1 MDNFFNNDDLIIF
14 IDDEIC
20 PNDEHILFSVLPVNI
35 VAQVANDL
43 ELLES
48 EYNTETIE
56 SINKLLKNNGKQA
69 IKDYMP
75 LSKEQLFD
83 PKIYK
88 PADLKLYHPSEINND
103 ITTILNKNK
112 KKRIFIVLDQY
123 LDNSGDLTILKNFL
137 SQISK
142 YISENYIGIIFYT
155 SAPEQITTLDESIN
169 YLQHKVGL
177 NEEEIKNLSIYVNF
191 INKTDDS
198 CLKSFELAFR
208 RAQNSNL
215 LSLYKSSYKE
225 SIKKLQEATWNI
237 NHNEDLIHY
246 DYLMEGA
253 HLDDIFYEI
262 YTNILHKTYHKKC
275 LDDYEKYINPVRKA
289 TLKYEENN
297 EHLKNK
303 DDIKKAI
310 FITRSLKTLN
320 SLHKKESYL
329 SKCKKSDDIKFGDV
343 FKIDGSYYMVI
354 TQDCD
359 LSTRL
364 INNTRKV
371 NSINLIEVKYS
382 DKILSC
388 SDILN
393 KLSNLYNGNDK
404 WDKLTSKKK
413 EEIESLLKTNVKKFE
428 DLGIS
433 IMKIFNKDG
442 HIAQELELIDYKIE
456 ATNNLKI
463 FSIEDIFLDSITV
476 KPPSDSHENIIITG
490 ETINNSNEIRLATK
504 NYINKRLEN
513 FLQKYKNF
521 ETSTLRDISN
531 TGVISNLIKIEFS
544 FDKSK
549 KLNGFIINNNN
560 LSRIGNLNY
569 IKAHDILK
577 EFMSRYSRYSYSI
590 PTNL

>member
-1 MDNFFNNDDLIIF
+1 
-14 IDDEIC
+14 
-20 PNDEHILFSVLPVNI
+20 
-35 VAQVANDL
+35 
-43 ELLES
+43 
-48 EYNTETIE
+48 
-56 SINKLLKNNGKQA
+56 
-69 IKDYMP
+69 
-75 LSKEQLFD
+75 
-83 PKIYK
+83 
-88 PADLKLYHPSEINND
+88 
-103 ITTILNKNK
+103 
-112 KKRIFIVLDQY
+112 
-123 LDNSGDLTILKNFL
+123 
-137 SQISK
+137 
-142 YISENYIGIIFYT
+142 
-155 SAPEQITTLDESIN
+155 
-169 YLQHKVGL
+169 
-177 NEEEIKNLSIYVNF
+177 
-191 INKTDDS
+191 
-198 CLKSFELAFR
+198 
-208 RAQNSNL
+208 
-215 LSLYKSSYKE
+215 
-225 SIKKLQEATWNI
+225 
-237 NHNEDLIHY
+237 
-246 DYLMEGA
+246 MEGA

-297 EHLKNK
+297 KHFKNK
-303 DDIKKAI
+303 DDIKKTI

-320 SLHKKESYL
+320 SMHKKESYL
-329 SKCKKSDDIKFGDV
+329 SKCKKSDDIKFGDI
-343 FKIDGSYYMVI
+343 FKIDSSYYMVI

-364 INNTRKV
+364 NSTRKV

-382 DKILSC
+382 DKTLSC

-393 KLSNLYNGNDK
+393 KLSYLYCRDNKWTNL
-404 WDKLTSKKK
+404 TTRKKDEMK
-413 EEIESLLKTNVKKFE
+413 RLLEANVNKFE
-428 DLGIS
+428 NLGIS
-433 IMKIFNKDG
+433 IMGIFNENE

-521 ETSTLRDISN
+521 ETSTLKDISN

-544 FDKSK
+544 FDKSE

>member
-1 MDNFFNNDDLIIF
+1 MNNFFNNDDLIIF

-20 PNDEHILFSVLPVNI
+20 PNDERILFSDLPENI

-56 SINKLLKNNGKQA
+56 SINKLLKSNGKQS

-83 PKIYK
+83 PKIYE
-88 PADLKLYHPSEINND
+88 PAVLKLYHPSEINND
-103 ITTILNKNK
+103 ITTILDENK

-123 LDNSGDLTILKNFL
+123 LDNNSNFTILKKFL

-142 YISENYIGIIFYT
+142 YISENYIGIVFYT
-155 SAPEQITTLDESIN
+155 SAPVQITTLDESIN
-169 YLQHKVGL
+169 YLQHTVGL

-191 INKTDDS
+191 INKTDGS
-198 CLKSFELAFR
+198 CLKLFELAFR

-215 LSLYKSSYKE
+215 LSLYKSSYTE

-297 EHLKNK
+297 KHLKN
-303 DDIKKAI
+303 DADIKKTI

-320 SLHKKESYL
+320 SMHKKESYL

-343 FKIDGSYYMVI
+343 FKIDSSYYMVI

-364 INNTRKV
+364 NSTRKV
-371 NSINLIEVKYS
+371 NSINLIEIKYS
-382 DKILSC
+382 DKTLSC

-393 KLSNLYNGNDK
+393 KLSYLYCRNDK
-404 WDKLTSKKK
+404 WTNLAPHKK
-413 EEIESLLKTNVKKFE
+413 EEMKSLLEANVNKFE
-428 DLGIS
+428 NLGIR
-433 IMKIFNKDG
+433 IMEIFNKNE

-490 ETINNSNEIRLATK
+490 ETINNSKEIRLATK
-504 NYINKRLEN
+504 ICINKCLED

-521 ETSTLRDISN
+521 ETRTLKNISN
-531 TGVISNLIKIEFS
+531 TDVISNLIQIEFS
-544 FDKSK
+544 FDESEN
-549 KLNGFIINNNN
+549 LNGFIINNNN

-577 EFMSRYSRYSYSI
+577 EFMSRYSRYSYSV